1 MSDYRVRVAKDYT
14 VFAAAHFITFNRNIC
29 ERIHGHNYRVRVT
42 VEGPLDENA
51 YVVDFIALRDGLKK
65 IILELD
71 HHVLLPTQHPMIHVA
86 EENGE
91 IVARFEGRR
100 WVFPIDD
107 CVLMDLRGFNRH
119 RAGCVFEIQCLAHSM
134 PASRVVF
141 LVDRVTDR
149 GFVEE
154 TWAAAACSPISAPP
168 WAT

>member
-1 MSDYRVRVAKDYT
+1 MSERFFVELGKEDH
-14 VFAAAHFITFNRNIC
+14 VFAAAHFITFNKNIC

-65 IILELD
+65 ILVELD

-86 EENGE
+86 QENGE

-107 CVLMDLRGFNRH
+107 CVLMD
-119 RAGCVFEIQCLAHSM
+119 IQQTTAELLAKWIGERLLAQWQAEM
-134 PASRVVF
+134 NWQPASLVVK
-141 LVDRVTDR
+141 VDENHEQWGVWEKRL
-149 GFVEE
+149 G
-154 TWAAAACSPISAPP
+154 
-168 WAT
+168 